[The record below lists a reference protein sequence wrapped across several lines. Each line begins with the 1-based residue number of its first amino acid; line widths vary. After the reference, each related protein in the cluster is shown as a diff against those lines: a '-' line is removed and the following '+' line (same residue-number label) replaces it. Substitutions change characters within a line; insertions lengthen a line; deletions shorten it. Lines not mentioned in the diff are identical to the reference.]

1 MTSSD
6 SDCLIDHY
14 EVVNA
19 NGVSMTD
26 SQSNLVSLITR
37 YDNLGV
43 ASNVEIFVNT
53 SAAGLPVINGG
64 QYVEEF

>member
-6 SDCLIDHY
+6 SECLIDHF

-26 SQSNLVSLITR
+26 SQTNLVSLIIR
-37 YDNLGV
+37 YDSSGI